1 MIRLKCTKV
10 RDPHASQICPYRFC
24 FSPLSKKVRDARLTY
39 LNPRKFLRLEAAA
52 ERLSNE
58 GVKGDFCEFG
68 VALGG
73 SGIVMAD
80 YAKRQSRAFHGF
92 DVFEM
97 IPPPESE
104 KDGTRAKERYE
115 TIASGTSEGI
125 GGDIYY
131 GYIDNLIDKVK
142 GSFAQFGVAVDG
154 EAVVL
159 HQGLFED
166 SWPGSG
172 VTSVALAHIDCDWYD
187 PVKYCLEQV
196 ADLMAPGAM
205 FLIDDYNDYGGAR
218 LAVDEFIAG
227 RPDFMLEAGP
237 NPYLVKV

>member
-1 MIRLKCTKV
+1 MLAKLVHQVFALRL
-10 RDPHASQICPYRFC
+10 
-24 FSPLSKKVRDARLTY
+24 SPLSKAVRDKRLTY
-39 LNPRKFLRLEAAA
+39 LNPRKFLRLEAVAQ
-52 ERLSNE
+52 RL
-58 GVKGDFCEFG
+58 GKKGIPGDFCEFG

-115 TIASGTSEGI
+115 TIASGQSEGI
-125 GGDIYY
+125 GGDTYY
-131 GYIDNLIDKVK
+131 GYIDDLIKKVK
-142 GSFAQFGVAVDG
+142 ASFAEFGVPADGKAVT
-154 EAVVL
+154 L

-166 SWPGSG
+166 TLPKAGL
-172 VTSVALAHIDCDWYD
+172 TSVALAHIDCDWYD

-196 ADLMAPGAM
+196 ADLMAPGAV

-218 LAVDEFIAG
+218 VAVDEFVAE
-227 RPDFMLEAGP
+227 RVDFGLEAGP
-237 NPYLVKV
+237 NPYIVKI

>member
-1 MIRLKCTKV
+1 MLAKLVHSVFAFRL
-10 RDPHASQICPYRFC
+10 
-24 FSPLSKKVRDARLTY
+24 SPLSKKVRNARLTY

-52 ERLSNE
+52 QRLGKA

-80 YAKRQSRAFHGF
+80 YAKAQSRTFHGF

-104 KDGTRAKERYE
+104 KDGTLAKERYE
-115 TIASGTSEGI
+115 TIASGASEGI
-125 GGDIYY
+125 GGDTYY
-131 GYIDNLIDKVK
+131 GYIDDLIDKVK
-142 GSFAQFGVAVDG
+142 RSFAEFGVPVDD
-154 EAVVL
+154 EQVKL

-166 SWPGSG
+166 TWPSAG
-172 VTSVALAHIDCDWYD
+172 VSAVALAHIDCDWYD

-196 ADLMAPGAM
+196 ADLMPSGAM

-218 LAVDEFIAG
+218 VAVDEFIAA
-227 RPDFMLEAGP
+227 RADFILEAGP